1 MKPSRPLWSPQV
13 KIAVSLVIL
22 AGFIF
27 LLYKFSAVIAPV
39 VLAVI
44 LAYVLTPLVNRLQTR
59 LKGSRGAAIAV
70 IYLLLA
76 LFISGALWI
85 IIPLLI
91 QQVRELA
98 RDITLLLHQ
107 AQGWADQPLQ
117 IGPFTFSGEALLAQL
132 SATLQDLLRPLFTQT
147 IDIVA
152 ALLESIVWVVFIVV
166 ISIYLIKDSAALNE
180 WFTSLAPPGYE
191 SDFIRLRDEIN
202 TIWSAFFR
210 GQLLL
215 AVIVSLILTAEGL
228 IIGLPFAVAMGVLG
242 GILEFLP
249 SVGHGIWLVLASLLA
264 LFGGSTWLPLPN
276 WAFALVVL
284 ALHITFTQFD
294 LNYLIPRIIGRSVRL
309 PPVVVILGILS
320 GAALAG
326 VLGVVLAA
334 PPSPRCAS
342 WAATFTP
349 AWWTLS
355 LFRMSPSPPPCRPP
369 TRAGG
374 ANARAARPARRTM
387 PAAAEIHL
395 TAGPIHG
402 TIHPGGTYGCKIIP

>member
-334 PPSPRCAS
+334 PSIASLRILGRYIYARLVDAEPFPDEPLTPTLPPPNPR
-342 WAATFTP
+342 
-349 AWWTLS
+349 WWRERPRRS
-355 LFRMSPSPPPCRPP
+355 SSPPN
-369 TRAGG
+369 
-374 ANARAARPARRTM
+374 NARRR
-387 PAAAEIHL
+387 
-395 TAGPIHG
+395 
-402 TIHPGGTYGCKIIP
+402 

>member
-334 PPSPRCAS
+334 PSIAS
-342 WAATFTP
+342 LRVLGRYIYARLVDAEPFPDEPLTP
-349 AWWTLS
+349 TL
-355 LFRMSPSPPPCRPP
+355 PPPNPRWWRERP
-369 TRAGG
+369 
-374 ANARAARPARRTM
+374 RRSSSL
-387 PAAAEIHL
+387 PNNVRRR
-395 TAGPIHG
+395 
-402 TIHPGGTYGCKIIP
+402 

>member
-1 MKPSRPLWSPQV
+1 MKPTRPLWSPQV

-22 AGFIF
+22 AGFIY

-44 LAYVLTPLVNRLQTR
+44 LAYVLTPLVNRLQPR

-98 RDITLLLHQ
+98 RDLTLLLNQ
-107 AQGWADQPLQ
+107 AQGWVDQPLQ

-152 ALLESIVWVVFIVV
+152 TLLGSIVWVVFIVV
-166 ISIYLIKDSAALNE
+166 ISIYLIKDSAALND
-180 WFTSLAPPGYE
+180 WLTSLAPPGYE

-264 LFGGSTWLPLPN
+264 LFGGSTWLPLPH

-334 PPSPRCAS
+334 PSIAS
-342 WAATFTP
+342 LRILGRYIYARLVDAEPFPDEPLTP
-349 AWWTLS
+349 ALPPPNPRWWRERPRRS
-355 LFRMSPSPPPCRPP
+355 SSPPN
-369 TRAGG
+369 
-374 ANARAARPARRTM
+374 NARRR
-387 PAAAEIHL
+387 
-395 TAGPIHG
+395 
-402 TIHPGGTYGCKIIP
+402 

>member
-22 AGFIF
+22 AGFIY

-44 LAYVLTPLVNRLQTR
+44 LAYVLTPLVNRLQPR

-152 ALLESIVWVVFIVV
+152 ALLGSIVWVVFIVV
-166 ISIYLIKDSAALNE
+166 ISIYLIKDSAALND
-180 WFTSLAPPGYE
+180 WLTSLAPPGYE

-276 WAFALVVL
+276 WAFGLVVL

-334 PPSPRCAS
+334 PSIASLRVLGRYIYARLVDAEPFPDEPLTPTLPPPNPR
-342 WAATFTP
+342 
-349 AWWTLS
+349 WWRERPRRS
-355 LFRMSPSPPPCRPP
+355 SSPPP
-369 TRAGG
+369 
-374 ANARAARPARRTM
+374 NARRR
-387 PAAAEIHL
+387 
-395 TAGPIHG
+395 
-402 TIHPGGTYGCKIIP
+402 

>member
-98 RDITLLLHQ
+98 RDVTLLLHQ

-334 PPSPRCAS
+334 PSIASLRILGRYIYARLVDAEPFPDEPLTPTLPPPNPR
-342 WAATFTP
+342 
-349 AWWTLS
+349 WWRERPRRS
-355 LFRMSPSPPPCRPP
+355 SSPP
-369 TRAGG
+369 
-374 ANARAARPARRTM
+374 NNIRRR
-387 PAAAEIHL
+387 
-395 TAGPIHG
+395 
-402 TIHPGGTYGCKIIP
+402 

>member
-1 MKPSRPLWSPQV
+1 MKPTRPLWSPQV

-44 LAYVLTPLVNRLQTR
+44 LAYVLTPLVNRLQPR

-98 RDITLLLHQ
+98 RDLTLLLNQ
-107 AQGWADQPLQ
+107 AQGWVDQPLQ

-152 ALLESIVWVVFIVV
+152 TLLGSIVWVVFIVV
-166 ISIYLIKDSAALNE
+166 ISIYLIKDSAALND
-180 WFTSLAPPGYE
+180 WLTSLAPPGYE

-276 WAFALVVL
+276 WAFGLVVL

-334 PPSPRCAS
+334 PSIAS
-342 WAATFTP
+342 LRILGRYIYARLVDAEPFPDEPLTP
-349 AWWTLS
+349 ALPPPNPRWWRERPRRS
-355 LFRMSPSPPPCRPP
+355 SSPPN
-369 TRAGG
+369 
-374 ANARAARPARRTM
+374 NARRR
-387 PAAAEIHL
+387 
-395 TAGPIHG
+395 
-402 TIHPGGTYGCKIIP
+402 